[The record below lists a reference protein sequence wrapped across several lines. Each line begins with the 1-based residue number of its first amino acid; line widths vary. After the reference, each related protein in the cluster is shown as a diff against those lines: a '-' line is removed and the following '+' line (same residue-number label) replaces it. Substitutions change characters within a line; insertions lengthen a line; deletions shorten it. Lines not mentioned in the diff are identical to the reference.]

1 MAHMSELASE
11 NIESTS
17 ELTESPFRR
26 GADIIQKVLKNL
38 PSTPGVYR
46 MIDQGGAILYV
57 GKAKNLKKRVSSYI
71 KTAGQSSRIMRMVS
85 LTRSMEFVSTHTEV
99 EALLLEANLIKKL
112 KPRYNIIL
120 RDDKSFPYI
129 LITGDH
135 EWPQITKHRGAR
147 SRKGEYYGPFASAG
161 AVNET
166 LATFQ
171 RLFPLRSCSDSEFQ
185 NRTRPCLQYQI
196 KRCAGPC
203 VDLINREDYLT
214 VVDEARSFL
223 SGRSHS
229 LQKKLA
235 DRMQTASDDLDFE
248 QAAVLRDR
256 LKAMAHIQS
265 KQTINLPKVDEVDV
279 IAAHQEGGQTCVQ
292 VFFIRSGQ
300 NFGNRAH
307 YPSHTKDDEP
317 ADILSAFIGQFYDG
331 RPAPRRI
338 WTSHNLADAELIGD
352 ALSVAAERV
361 VKIETPKRGLN
372 KQLVDH
378 AILNAKGALARRMAE
393 NATQRKHLEGIAAV
407 FNLPAPP
414 KRIEVYDNSH
424 ISGAHSTGA
433 MVVAGPE
440 GFEKKSYRKFNIK
453 DKELAPGDDYGMMRE
468 VLTRRFNRLQKE
480 DPEKIGPDSSGSR
493 EQWPNLIL
501 IDGGQGQLSV
511 VQEVFDKLG
520 IEDVA
525 LVGIAKGPDR
535 NAGRERFFMTG
546 KAPFSLPEK
555 DPTLYF
561 LQRLRDEVHNFAIT
575 THRAKRSRAIG
586 QSPLDEIPGIGGKR
600 KKALLN
606 RFGSAKGVEQAALS
620 DLEAV
625 EGISKRTATIIYN
638 YFHEES

>member
-1 MAHMSELASE
+1 MSDLASE
-11 NIESTS
+11 NIESTN

-26 GADIIQKVLKNL
+26 GADIIQKVLRNL

-46 MIDQGGAILYV
+46 MIDHGGAILYV

-129 LITGDH
+129 MITADH

-171 RLFPLRSCSDSEFQ
+171 RIFPLRSCSDSEFQ

-203 VDLINREDYLT
+203 VNLISREDYLT

-235 DRMQTASDDLDFE
+235 NRMQTASDELDFE

-265 KQTINLPKVDEVDV
+265 KQTINLPKINEVDV

-300 NFGNRAH
+300 NYGNRAH
-307 YPSHTKDDEP
+307 YPTHTKDDEP
-317 ADILSAFIGQFYDG
+317 ADVLSAFVGQFYDG

-338 WTSHNLADAELIGD
+338 WTSHVLADADLIGD
-352 ALSVAAERV
+352 ALSIAAEHT

-372 KQLVDH
+372 RELVEH
-378 AILNAKGALARRMAE
+378 AVLNAKGALARRMAE
-393 NATQRKHLEGIAAV
+393 NATQRKHLDGIAAA
-407 FNLPAPP
+407 FDLAAPP

-433 MVVAGPE
+433 MVVAGPD

-453 DKELAPGDDYGMMRE
+453 DKKLAPGDDYGMMRE
-468 VLTRRFNRLQKE
+468 VLTRRFNRLRKE
-480 DPEKIGPDSSGSR
+480 DPEKVGPDSSGSR
-493 EQWPNLIL
+493 EQWPDLIL

-511 VQEVFDKLG
+511 VQDVFDNLG

-546 KAPFSLPEK
+546 KAPFSLPDK

-561 LQRLRDEVHNFAIT
+561 LQRLRDEVHNYAIT

-586 QSPLDEIPGIGGKR
+586 RSPLDEIPGVGGKR

-606 RFGSAKGVEQAALS
+606 RFGSAKSVEQAALT

-638 YFHEES
+638 FFHEES

>member
-11 NIESTS
+11 NIQSTS
-17 ELTESPFRR
+17 ELAESPFRR
-26 GADIIQKVLKNL
+26 GADIIQKMLRNL

-203 VDLINREDYLT
+203 VDLISREDYLT

-307 YPSHTKDDEP
+307 YPTHTKDDEP

-338 WTSHNLADAELIGD
+338 WTSHDLADAELIGD
-352 ALSVAAERV
+352 ALSIAAERI

-372 KQLVDH
+372 KQLVNH
-378 AILNAKGALARRMAE
+378 AVLNAKGALARRMAE

-407 FNLPAPP
+407 FDLPAPP

-493 EQWPNLIL
+493 EQWPDLIL

-638 YFHEES
+638 FFHEES

>member
-1 MAHMSELASE
+1 MPE
-11 NIESTS
+11 NTSNTIESKAPAG
-17 ELTESPFRR
+17 ESPFKR
-26 GADIIQKVLKNL
+26 GARVIEKALKTL
-38 PSTPGVYR
+38 PNSPGVYR
-46 MIDQGGAILYV
+46 MIDAAGQILYV
-57 GKAKNLKKRVSSYI
+57 GKAKNLKKRVSSYVKI
-71 KTAGQSSRIMRMVS
+71 AGQSSRILRMVS

-99 EALLLEANLIKKL
+99 EALLLEANLIKNL

-135 EWPQITKHRGAR
+135 DWPQITKHRGAR
-147 SRKGEYYGPFASAG
+147 SGKGEYYGPFASAG

-196 KRCAGPC
+196 KRCSAPC
-203 VDLINREDYLT
+203 VGLISKEDYLT
-214 VVDEARSFL
+214 VVDEARAFL
-223 SGRSHS
+223 SGKSHQ
-229 LQKKLA
+229 LQENLA
-235 DRMQTASDDLDFE
+235 ARMQEASNVLDFE
-248 QAAVLRDR
+248 RAAVLRDR

-265 KQTINLPKVDEVDV
+265 KQSINLPGVEEVDV

-307 YPSHTKDDEP
+307 YPYHTKDDDP
-317 ADILSAFIGQFYDG
+317 ADVLSAFIGQFYDG
-331 RPAPRRI
+331 RPAPKRI
-338 WTSHNLADAELIGD
+338 WTSHPLEDAVLIAE
-352 ALSVAAERV
+352 ALSIAADHTVR
-361 VKIETPKRGLN
+361 IETPKQGPK

-393 NATQRKHLEGIAAV
+393 NASQRKHLEGVAAA
-407 FNLPAPP
+407 FGLGEPP
-414 KRIEVYDNSH
+414 SRIEVYDNSH
-424 ISGAHSTGA
+424 ISGSHSVGA

-440 GFEKKSYRKFNIK
+440 GFEKKAYRKFNIK
-453 DKELAPGDDYGMMRE
+453 NEKLAPGDDYGMMRE
-468 VLTRRFNRLQKE
+468 VLTRRFSRLQKE
-480 DPEKIGPDSSGSR
+480 DPDKAGPTVSGSR
-493 EQWPNLIL
+493 EQWPDLIL

-511 VQEVFDKLG
+511 AQSVFDELG
-520 IEDVA
+520 VNDVT

-546 KAPFSLPEK
+546 KAAFTLPDK

-561 LQRLRDEVHNFAIT
+561 LQRLRDEVHHYAIT

-586 QSPLDEIPGIGGKR
+586 RSPLDEIPGVGGKR

-606 RFGSAKGVEQAALS
+606 RFGSAKGVEQAALD
-620 DLEAV
+620 DLQAV
-625 EGISKRTATIIYN
+625 DGISKATALTIYN
-638 YFHEES
+638 FFHEES

>member
-1 MAHMSELASE
+1 MEMTSKSP
-11 NIESTS
+11 ESS
-17 ELTESPFRR
+17 KEPSESPFKR
-26 GADIIQKVLKNL
+26 GAAVIEKALKTVPL
-38 PSTPGVYR
+38 APGVYR
-46 MIDQGGAILYV
+46 MLDQSGQVLYV
-57 GKAKNLKKRVSSYI
+57 GKAKNLKKRVTSYT
-71 KTAGQSSRIMRMVS
+71 KMSGQSTRIMRMVS

-135 EWPQITKHRGAR
+135 DWPQISKHRGAR

-171 RLFPLRSCSDSEFQ
+171 RIFPLRSCTDSEFQ

-203 VDLINREDYLT
+203 VGLISREDYLT

-223 SGRSHS
+223 SGKSHS
-229 LQKKLA
+229 LQQKLA
-235 DRMQTASDDLDFE
+235 ERMQVASDQLDFE

-265 KQTINLPKVDEVDV
+265 KQTINLPNVEEVDV

-292 VFFIRSGQ
+292 VFFVRSGQ

-307 YPSHTKDDEP
+307 YPSHNKDDEL

-338 WTSHNLADAELIGD
+338 WTSHSLEEAELIAD
-352 ALSVAAERV
+352 ALSISSERK
-361 VKIETPKRGLN
+361 VKIETPKRGP
-372 KQLVDH
+372 KRELVEH
-378 AILNAKGALARRMAE
+378 AMLNAKGALARRMAE
-393 NATQRKHLEGIAAV
+393 NATQRKHLAGVAEL
-407 FNLPAPP
+407 FDMPEPP
-414 KRIEVYDNSH
+414 NRIEVYDNSH
-424 ISGAHSTGA
+424 ISGTHSTGA
-433 MVVAGPE
+433 LVVAGPD
-440 GFEKKSYRKFNIK
+440 GFEKKAYRKFNIK
-453 DKELAPGDDYGMMRE
+453 NQDLAPGDDYGMMRE
-468 VLTRRFNRLQKE
+468 VLTRRFSRLQKE
-480 DPEKIGPDSSGSR
+480 DPDKAGPESSGSR
-493 EQWPNLIL
+493 EQWPDLIL

-511 VQEVFDKLG
+511 AQAVFDELG
-520 IEDVA
+520 ITDVT

-546 KAPFSLPEK
+546 KPPFSLPEK

-586 QSPLDEIPGIGGKR
+586 RSPLDEIPGIGGKR

-625 EGISKRTATIIYN
+625 EGISKATATTIYN
-638 YFHEES
+638 FFHENG

>member
-1 MAHMSELASE
+1 MDQRA
-11 NIESTS
+11 ESTDK
-17 ELTESPFRR
+17 ENETPFRR
-26 GADIIQKVLKNL
+26 GATVIERFLKNL
-38 PSTPGVYR
+38 PNSPGVYR
-46 MIDQGGAILYV
+46 MIDATGQILYV
-57 GKAKNLKKRVSSYI
+57 GKAKNLKKRVGAYV
-71 KTAGQSSRIMRMVS
+71 KMTGQSTRIMRMVS

-99 EALLLEANLIKKL
+99 EALLLEANLIKNL

-196 KRCAGPC
+196 KRCSGPC
-203 VDLINREDYLT
+203 VGLISREDYLD

-223 SGRSHS
+223 SGKSHM
-229 LQKKLA
+229 LQEKLA
-235 DRMQTASDDLDFE
+235 GRMQAASDALDFE

-265 KQTINLPKVDEVDV
+265 KQTINLPTEEEVDV

-292 VFFIRSGQ
+292 VFFLRSGQ

-307 YPSHTKDDEP
+307 YPSHNREDGP
-317 ADILSAFIGQFYDG
+317 AEVLSAFIGQFYDG
-331 RPAPRRI
+331 RGAPRRI
-338 WTSHNLADAELIGD
+338 WTSHELQDADLIGE
-352 ALSVAAERV
+352 ALSIASDRV
-361 VKIETPKRGLN
+361 VRIETPRRGAKREM
-372 KQLVDH
+372 VEH
-378 AILNAKGALARRMAE
+378 ALLNAKGALARRMAE
-393 NATQRKHLEGIAAV
+393 NATQRRHLEGVAEA
-407 FNLPAPP
+407 FGLGEPP
-414 KRIEVYDNSH
+414 MRIEVYDNSH
-424 ISGAHSTGA
+424 ISGTHSVGA

-440 GFEKKSYRKFNIK
+440 GFEKKAYRKFNIK
-453 DKELAPGDDYGMMRE
+453 NTALAPGDDYGMMRE
-468 VLTRRFNRLQKE
+468 VLTRRFARLQKE
-480 DPEKIGPDSSGSR
+480 DPDRAGPAVSGSR
-493 EQWPNLIL
+493 EQWPDLIL
-501 IDGGQGQLSV
+501 IDGGQGQLNV
-511 VQEVFDKLG
+511 AEEVFEELG
-520 IEDVA
+520 ITDVA

-535 NAGRERFFMTG
+535 NAGRERFFITG

-561 LQRLRDEVHNFAIT
+561 LQRLRDEVHHFAIS

-586 QSPLDEIPGIGGKR
+586 RSPLDEIPGIGAKR

-606 RFGSAKGVEQAALS
+606 RFGSAKGVEQAALG
-620 DLEAV
+620 DLQAV
-625 EGISKRTATIIYN
+625 EGISRATAETIYN
-638 YFHEES
+638 FFHEES

>member
-1 MAHMSELASE
+1 MMHQNSD
-11 NIESTS
+11 STGNNS
-17 ELTESPFRR
+17 ESPFRR
-26 GADIIQKVLKNL
+26 GAMVIERFLKNL
-38 PSTPGVYR
+38 PNSPGVYR
-46 MIDQGGAILYV
+46 MIDADGQILYV
-57 GKAKNLKKRVSSYI
+57 GKAKNLKKRVSSYV
-71 KTAGQSSRIMRMVS
+71 KTTGQSTRIMRMVS

-99 EALLLEANLIKKL
+99 EALLLEANLIKNL

-196 KRCAGPC
+196 KRCSGPC
-203 VDLINREDYLT
+203 VGLINREDYLD

-223 SGRSHS
+223 SGKSHM
-229 LQKKLA
+229 LQEKLA
-235 DRMQTASDDLDFE
+235 ARMQVASDALDFE

-265 KQTINLPKVDEVDV
+265 KQTINLPGVEEVDV
-279 IAAHQEGGQTCVQ
+279 IAAYQEGGQTCVQ
-292 VFFIRSGQ
+292 VFFLRSGQ

-307 YPSHTKDDEP
+307 YPTHNKDDNP
-317 ADILSAFIGQFYDG
+317 SDILSAFIGQFYDG
-331 RPAPRRI
+331 RSAPRRI
-338 WTSHNLADAELIGD
+338 WTSHELQDADLIGE
-352 ALSVAAERV
+352 ALSIASERV
-361 VKIETPKRGLN
+361 VKIDTPKRGA
-372 KQLVDH
+372 KREMVEH
-378 AILNAKGALARRMAE
+378 ALLNAKGALARRLAE
-393 NATQRKHLEGIAAV
+393 NASQRRHLEGVATA
-407 FNLPAPP
+407 FGLAEPP
-414 KRIEVYDNSH
+414 SRIEVYDNSH
-424 ISGAHSTGA
+424 ISGTHSVGA

-440 GFEKKSYRKFNIK
+440 GFEKKAYRKFNIK
-453 DKELAPGDDYGMMRE
+453 NTALAPGDDYGMMRE
-468 VLTRRFNRLQKE
+468 VLTRRFSRLQKE
-480 DPEKIGPDSSGSR
+480 DPDKAGPALSGSR
-493 EQWPNLIL
+493 EQWPDLIL
-501 IDGGQGQLSV
+501 IDGGQGQLSA
-511 VQEVFDKLG
+511 VQEVFDNLG
-520 IEDVA
+520 VTDVA

-555 DPTLYF
+555 DSTLYF
-561 LQRLRDEVHNFAIT
+561 LQRLRDEVHHFAIS

-586 QSPLDEIPGIGGKR
+586 RSPLDEIPGIGAKR

-620 DLEAV
+620 DLQAV
-625 EGISKRTATIIYN
+625 EGISRAIADTIYQF
-638 YFHEES
+638 FHEES

>member
-1 MAHMSELASE
+1 
-11 NIESTS
+11 
-17 ELTESPFRR
+17 
-26 GADIIQKVLKNL
+26 
-38 PSTPGVYR
+38 
-46 MIDQGGAILYV
+46 
-57 GKAKNLKKRVSSYI
+57 
-71 KTAGQSSRIMRMVS
+71 
-85 LTRSMEFVSTHTEV
+85 MEFVSTHTEV

-135 EWPQITKHRGAR
+135 DWPQISKHRGAR
-147 SRKGEYYGPFASAG
+147 SRKGEYFGPFASAG

-171 RLFPLRSCSDSEFQ
+171 RLFPLRSCTDSEFQ

-196 KRCAGPC
+196 KRCSGPC
-203 VDLINREDYLT
+203 VDLIGKSEYMD
-214 VVDEARSFL
+214 VVEEARAFL
-223 SGRSHS
+223 SGKSHS

-235 DRMQTASDDLDFE
+235 ARMQDASDALDFE
-248 QAAVLRDR
+248 QAAVYRDR

-265 KQTINLPKVDEVDV
+265 KQTINLPGVEEVDV

-292 VFFIRSGQ
+292 VFFFRSGQ

-307 YPSHTKDDEP
+307 YPSHTKEDEP

-331 RPAPRRI
+331 RAAPKRI
-338 WTSHNLADAELIGD
+338 WTNHTLADADLIAD
-352 ALSVAAERV
+352 ALSIAADHV
-361 VKIETPKRGLN
+361 VKVETPKRGP
-372 KQLVDH
+372 KKELVDH
-378 AILNAKGALARRMAE
+378 AALNAKGALSRKMAE
-393 NATQRKHLEGIAAV
+393 NATQRKHLEGVATV
-407 FNLPAPP
+407 FNLPEPP

-424 ISGAHSTGA
+424 ISGSHSVGG
-433 MVVAGPE
+433 MVVAGPD

-453 DKELAPGDDYGMMRE
+453 NQDLAPGDDYGMMRE
-468 VLTRRFNRLQKE
+468 VLTRRFARLKKE
-480 DPEKIGPDSSGSR
+480 DPEKVGPDTSGSR
-493 EQWPNLIL
+493 EQWPDLIL
-501 IDGGQGQLSV
+501 IDGGQGQLSAA
-511 VQEVFDKLG
+511 EDVFRALD
-520 IEDVA
+520 ISDVA

-535 NAGRERFFMTG
+535 NAGRERFFMPG

-561 LQRLRDEVHNFAIT
+561 LQRLRDEVHHFAIS

-586 QSPLDEIPGIGGKR
+586 RSPLDEIPGIGGKR

-625 EGISKRTATIIYN
+625 EGISKAIATKIYN
-638 YFHEES
+638 FFHEKS

>member
-1 MAHMSELASE
+1 MSDLASE
-11 NIESTS
+11 NIESTG

-38 PSTPGVYR
+38 PSSPGVYR

-203 VDLINREDYLT
+203 VDLISRTDYLT

-279 IAAHQEGGQTCVQ
+279 VAAHQEGGQTCVQ

-307 YPSHTKDDEP
+307 YPSHTKEDEP

-338 WTSHNLADAELIGD
+338 WTSHDLADADLIGD
-352 ALSVAAERV
+352 ALSIAAEHT
-361 VKIETPKRGLN
+361 VKIQTPKRGLN
-372 KQLVDH
+372 RGLVDH
-378 AILNAKGALARRMAE
+378 AVLNAKGALARRMAE
-393 NATQRKHLEGIAAV
+393 NATQRKHLEGIATV
-407 FNLPAPP
+407 FDLPAPP

-424 ISGAHSTGA
+424 ISGTHSTGA
-433 MVVAGPE
+433 MIVAGPE
-440 GFEKKSYRKFNIK
+440 GFEKKAYRKFNIK
-453 DKELAPGDDYGMMRE
+453 DNQLAPGDDYGMMRE
-468 VLTRRFNRLQKE
+468 VLTRRFIRLQKE
-480 DPEKIGPDSSGSR
+480 DPEKAGPESSGSR
-493 EQWPNLIL
+493 EQWPDLIL

-511 VQEVFDKLG
+511 VQDVFDKLG
-520 IEDVA
+520 VEDVA

-586 QSPLDEIPGIGGKR
+586 RSPLDEIPGIGGKR

-638 YFHEES
+638 FFHEES

>member
-1 MAHMSELASE
+1 MPEMTPKSSESIAPLS
-11 NIESTS
+11 
-17 ELTESPFRR
+17 ESPFQQ
-26 GADIIQKVLKNL
+26 GAAVIEAALKTVPL
-38 PSTPGVYR
+38 SPGVYR
-46 MIDQGGAILYV
+46 MIDQGGQILYV

-71 KTAGQSSRIMRMVS
+71 KTTGQSTRIMRMVS

-129 LITGDH
+129 LITSDH
-135 EWPQITKHRGAR
+135 EWPQISKHRGAR

-171 RLFPLRSCSDSEFQ
+171 RLFPLRSCTDSEFQ

-203 VDLINREDYLT
+203 VDLISREDYLD
-214 VVDEARSFL
+214 VVNEARAFL
-223 SGRSHS
+223 SGKSHS

-235 DRMQTASDDLDFE
+235 DRMQNASDVLDFE
-248 QAAVLRDR
+248 QAATLRDR

-265 KQTINLPKVDEVDV
+265 KQTINLPSVDEVDV

-292 VFFIRSGQ
+292 VFFVRSGQ

-307 YPSHTKDDEP
+307 YPTHTKDDEP
-317 ADILSAFIGQFYDG
+317 EDVLAAFIGQFYDG

-338 WTSHNLADAELIGD
+338 WTSHTLIDGDLIGD
-352 ALSVAAERV
+352 ALSIAAEHV
-361 VKIETPKRGLN
+361 VKIETPKRGP
-372 KQLVDH
+372 KKELVEH
-378 AILNAKGALARRMAE
+378 ATLNAKGALARRMAE
-393 NATQRKHLEGIAAV
+393 NATQRKHLEGVAAA
-407 FNLPAPP
+407 FGLAEPP
-414 KRIEVYDNSH
+414 QRIEVYDNSH
-424 ISGAHSTGA
+424 ISGTHSVGG
-433 MVVAGPE
+433 MVVAGPD

-453 DKELAPGDDYGMMRE
+453 NQDLAPGDDYGMMRE
-468 VLTRRFNRLQKE
+468 VLTRRFQRLQKE
-480 DPEKIGPDSSGSR
+480 DPEKSGPEKSGSR
-493 EQWPNLIL
+493 EQWPDLIL
-501 IDGGQGQLSV
+501 IDGGQGQLST
-511 VQEVFDKLG
+511 VQEVFDTLG
-520 IEDVA
+520 VNDVA

-546 KAPFSLPEK
+546 KSPFSLPEK

-561 LQRLRDEVHNFAIT
+561 LQRLRDEVHHFAIS

-586 QSPLDEIPGIGGKR
+586 RSPLDEIPGIGAKR

-625 EGISKRTATIIYN
+625 EGVSKATATTIYN
-638 YFHEES
+638 FFHEES

>member
-1 MAHMSELASE
+1 MTQQELESSIS
-11 NIESTS
+11 NI
-17 ELTESPFRR
+17 ESPFRR
-26 GADIIQKVLKNL
+26 GALVVERFLKNL
-38 PSTPGVYR
+38 PGTPGVYR
-46 MIDQGGAILYV
+46 MVDGGGQVLYV
-57 GKAKNLKKRVSSYI
+57 GKAKNLKKRVSSYV
-71 KTAGQSSRIMRMVS
+71 KTTGQSTRIMRMVS

-99 EALLLEANLIKKL
+99 EALLLEANLIKNL

-196 KRCAGPC
+196 KRCSGPC
-203 VDLINREDYLT
+203 VNLISREEYLD

-223 SGRSHS
+223 SGKSHM
-229 LQKKLA
+229 LQEKLA
-235 DRMQTASDDLDFE
+235 GKMQTASDTLDFE

-265 KQTINLPKVDEVDV
+265 KQTINLPGEDEVDV

-292 VFFIRSGQ
+292 VFFLRSGQ

-307 YPSHTKDDEP
+307 YPSHNKEDELE
-317 ADILSAFIGQFYDG
+317 DILSAFIGQFYDG
-331 RPAPRRI
+331 RGAPRRI
-338 WTSHNLADAELIGD
+338 WTSHELKDADLIGE
-352 ALSVAAERV
+352 ALSISSERI
-361 VKIETPKRGLN
+361 VKIETPRRGPKREM
-372 KQLVDH
+372 VEH
-378 AILNAKGALARRMAE
+378 ARINAKGALARRMAE
-393 NATQRKHLEGIAAV
+393 NATQRKHLEGVAEA
-407 FNLPAPP
+407 FGLNEPP
-414 KRIEVYDNSH
+414 TRIEVYDNSH
-424 ISGAHSTGA
+424 ISGTHSVGG
-433 MVVAGPE
+433 MVVAGPD
-440 GFEKKSYRKFNIK
+440 GFEKKAYRKFNIK
-453 DKELAPGDDYGMMRE
+453 NTALAPGDDYGMMRE
-468 VLTRRFNRLQKE
+468 VLTRRFSRLQKE
-480 DPEKIGPDSSGSR
+480 DPDKSGPIVSGSR
-493 EQWPNLIL
+493 EQWPDLIL

-511 VQEVFDKLG
+511 AQEVFDELG
-520 IEDVA
+520 ITDVA

-546 KAPFSLPEK
+546 KAPFSLPDR

-561 LQRLRDEVHNFAIT
+561 LQRLRDEVHHFAIS

-586 QSPLDEIPGIGGKR
+586 RSPLDEIPGIGAKR

-620 DLEAV
+620 DLQAV
-625 EGISKRTATIIYN
+625 EGISRATAEVIYQF
-638 YFHEES
+638 FHEES

>member
-1 MAHMSELASE
+1 MAPE

-26 GADIIQKVLKNL
+26 GADIIQKVLRNL

-57 GKAKNLKKRVSSYI
+57 GKAKNLKKRVNSYI
-71 KTAGQSSRIMRMVS
+71 TTAGQSSRIMRMVS

-203 VDLINREDYLT
+203 VDLISREDYLT

-235 DRMQTASDDLDFE
+235 DRMRTASDDLDFE

-307 YPSHTKDDEP
+307 YPTHTKDDEP

-338 WTSHNLADAELIGD
+338 WTSHDLADAELIGD
-352 ALSVAAERV
+352 ALSIAAERV

-372 KQLVDH
+372 RQLVNH
-378 AILNAKGALARRMAE
+378 AVLNAKGALARRMAE

-407 FNLPAPP
+407 FDLSAPP
-414 KRIEVYDNSH
+414 KRIEIYDNSH

-453 DKELAPGDDYGMMRE
+453 DKELTPGDDYGMMQE

-480 DPEKIGPDSSGSR
+480 DPEKVGPDSSGSR
-493 EQWPNLIL
+493 EQWPDLIL
-501 IDGGQGQLSV
+501 IDGGQGQLNV

-620 DLEAV
+620 DLQAV

-638 YFHEES
+638 FFHEES

>member
-1 MAHMSELASE
+1 MDQRA
-11 NIESTS
+11 ESTDK
-17 ELTESPFRR
+17 ENETPFRR
-26 GADIIQKVLKNL
+26 GATVIERFLKNL
-38 PSTPGVYR
+38 PNSPGVYR
-46 MIDQGGAILYV
+46 MIDATGQILYV
-57 GKAKNLKKRVSSYI
+57 GKAKNLKKRVGAYV
-71 KTAGQSSRIMRMVS
+71 KMTGQSTRIMRMVS

-99 EALLLEANLIKKL
+99 EALLLEANLIKNL

-196 KRCAGPC
+196 KRCSGPC
-203 VDLINREDYLT
+203 VGLISREDYLD

-223 SGRSHS
+223 SGKSHM
-229 LQKKLA
+229 LQEKLA
-235 DRMQTASDDLDFE
+235 GRMQAASDALDFE

-265 KQTINLPKVDEVDV
+265 KQTINLPTEEEVDV

-292 VFFIRSGQ
+292 VFFLRSGQ

-307 YPSHTKDDEP
+307 YPSHNREDGP
-317 ADILSAFIGQFYDG
+317 AEVLSAFIGQFYDG
-331 RPAPRRI
+331 RSAPRRI
-338 WTSHNLADAELIGD
+338 WTSHELEDADLIGE
-352 ALSVAAERV
+352 ALSIASDRV
-361 VKIETPKRGLN
+361 VKIETPRRGAKREM
-372 KQLVDH
+372 VEH
-378 AILNAKGALARRMAE
+378 ALLNAKGALARRMAE
-393 NATQRKHLEGIAAV
+393 NATQRRHLEGVAEA
-407 FNLPAPP
+407 FGLGEPP
-414 KRIEVYDNSH
+414 MRIEVYDNSH
-424 ISGAHSTGA
+424 ISGTHSVGA

-440 GFEKKSYRKFNIK
+440 GFEKKAYRKFNIK
-453 DKELAPGDDYGMMRE
+453 NTALAPGDDYGMMRE
-468 VLTRRFNRLQKE
+468 VLTRRFARLQKE
-480 DPEKIGPDSSGSR
+480 DPDRAGPAISGSR
-493 EQWPNLIL
+493 EQWPDLIL
-501 IDGGQGQLSV
+501 IDGGQGQLNV
-511 VQEVFDKLG
+511 AEEVFEELG
-520 IEDVA
+520 ITDVA

-561 LQRLRDEVHNFAIT
+561 LQRLRDEVHHFAIS

-586 QSPLDEIPGIGGKR
+586 RSPLDEIPGIGAKR

-606 RFGSAKGVEQAALS
+606 RFGSAKGVEQAALG
-620 DLEAV
+620 DLQAV
-625 EGISKRTATIIYN
+625 EGISRATAETIYN
-638 YFHEES
+638 FFREES

>member
-1 MAHMSELASE
+1 MDQRA
-11 NIESTS
+11 ESTDK
-17 ELTESPFRR
+17 ENETPFRR
-26 GADIIQKVLKNL
+26 GATVIERFLKNL
-38 PSTPGVYR
+38 PNSPGVYR
-46 MIDQGGAILYV
+46 MIDATGQILYV
-57 GKAKNLKKRVSSYI
+57 GKAKNLKKRVGAYV
-71 KTAGQSSRIMRMVS
+71 KMTGQSTRIMRMVS

-99 EALLLEANLIKKL
+99 EALLLEANLIKNL

-196 KRCAGPC
+196 KRCSGPC
-203 VDLINREDYLT
+203 VGLINREDYLD

-223 SGRSHS
+223 SGKSHM
-229 LQKKLA
+229 LQEKLA
-235 DRMQTASDDLDFE
+235 GRMQAASDALDFE

-265 KQTINLPKVDEVDV
+265 KQTINLPTEEEVDV

-292 VFFIRSGQ
+292 VFFLRSGQ

-307 YPSHTKDDEP
+307 YPSHNREDGP
-317 ADILSAFIGQFYDG
+317 AEILSAFIGQFYDG
-331 RPAPRRI
+331 RSAPRRI
-338 WTSHNLADAELIGD
+338 WTSHELEDADLIGE
-352 ALSVAAERV
+352 ALSIASDRV
-361 VKIETPKRGLN
+361 VKIETPRRGAKREM
-372 KQLVDH
+372 VEH
-378 AILNAKGALARRMAE
+378 ALLNAKGALARRMAE
-393 NATQRKHLEGIAAV
+393 NATQRRHLEGVAEA
-407 FNLPAPP
+407 FGLGEPP
-414 KRIEVYDNSH
+414 MRIEVYDNSH
-424 ISGAHSTGA
+424 ISGTHSVGA

-440 GFEKKSYRKFNIK
+440 GFEKKAYRKFNIK
-453 DKELAPGDDYGMMRE
+453 NTALAPGDDYGMMRE
-468 VLTRRFNRLQKE
+468 VLTRRFARLQKE
-480 DPEKIGPDSSGSR
+480 DPDRAGPAVSGSR
-493 EQWPNLIL
+493 EQWPDLIL
-501 IDGGQGQLSV
+501 IDGGQGQLNV
-511 VQEVFDKLG
+511 AEEVFEELG
-520 IEDVA
+520 ITDIA

-561 LQRLRDEVHNFAIT
+561 LQRLRDEVHHFAIS

-586 QSPLDEIPGIGGKR
+586 RSPLDEIPGIGAKR

-620 DLEAV
+620 DLQAV
-625 EGISKRTATIIYN
+625 EGISRATAETIYN
-638 YFHEES
+638 FFHEES

>member
-1 MAHMSELASE
+1 MMQQSS
-11 NIESTS
+11 ESTEDNS
-17 ELTESPFRR
+17 ESPFRR
-26 GADIIQKVLKNL
+26 GAKVIERFLKNL
-38 PSTPGVYR
+38 PTSPGVYR
-46 MIDQGGAILYV
+46 MIDAAGQILYV
-57 GKAKNLKKRVSSYI
+57 GKAKNLKNRVSSYV
-71 KTAGQSSRIMRMVS
+71 KMTGQSTRIMRMVS

-99 EALLLEANLIKKL
+99 EALLLEANLIKNL

-196 KRCAGPC
+196 KRCSGPC
-203 VDLINREDYLT
+203 VGLISREDYLD

-223 SGRSHS
+223 SGKSHM
-229 LQKKLA
+229 LQEKLA
-235 DRMQTASDDLDFE
+235 VRMQVASDALDFE
-248 QAAVLRDR
+248 QAAVQRDR

-265 KQTINLPKVDEVDV
+265 KQTINLPGVEEVDV
-279 IAAHQEGGQTCVQ
+279 IAAFQEGGQTCVQ
-292 VFFIRSGQ
+292 VFFLRSGQ

-307 YPSHTKDDEP
+307 YPSHNKEDDP
-317 ADILSAFIGQFYDG
+317 ADVLSAFIGQFYDG
-331 RPAPRRI
+331 RSAPRRI
-338 WTSHNLADAELIGD
+338 WTSHELMDADLIGE
-352 ALSVAAERV
+352 ALSIASERV
-361 VKIETPKRGLN
+361 VKIETPKRGA
-372 KQLVDH
+372 KREMVEH
-378 AILNAKGALARRMAE
+378 ALLNAKGALARRMAE
-393 NATQRKHLEGIAAV
+393 NASQRRHLEGVAAA
-407 FNLPAPP
+407 FGLTESPT
-414 KRIEVYDNSH
+414 RIEVYDNSH
-424 ISGAHSTGA
+424 ISGTHSVGA

-440 GFEKKSYRKFNIK
+440 GFEKKAYRKFNIK
-453 DKELAPGDDYGMMRE
+453 NTALAPGDDYGMMRE
-468 VLTRRFNRLQKE
+468 VLTRRFSRLKKE
-480 DPEKIGPDSSGSR
+480 DPNKAGPAVSGSR
-493 EQWPNLIL
+493 EQWPDLIL

-511 VQEVFDKLG
+511 VQEVLDEL
-520 IEDVA
+520 EVNNVA

-561 LQRLRDEVHNFAIT
+561 LQRLRDEVHHFAIS

-586 QSPLDEIPGIGGKR
+586 RSPLDEIPGIGAKR

-620 DLEAV
+620 DLQAV
-625 EGISKRTATIIYN
+625 EGISRATAETIYQF
-638 YFHEES
+638 FHEES